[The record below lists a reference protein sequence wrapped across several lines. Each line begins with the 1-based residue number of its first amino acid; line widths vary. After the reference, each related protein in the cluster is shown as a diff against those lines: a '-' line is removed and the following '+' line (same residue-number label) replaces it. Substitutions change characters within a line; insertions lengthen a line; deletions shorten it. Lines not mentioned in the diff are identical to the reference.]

1 MTEEALALW
10 REVDDRK
17 QLASSLILLG
27 LLYDTQGEPEGA
39 RLLYEESLALAR
51 ELGNQS
57 AIANALFMLAEGHF
71 LSQGDPMT
79 VRSRLEEVLAL
90 YSEVGNKPGI
100 ANYFYLS
107 ARLALSQ
114 GDVIT
119 ARRFSEECVR
129 LNRELGDPN
138 RIAFSLSVL
147 AEVET
152 SQGNY
157 STARSLYEEG
167 LAIASKARDKE
178 YITFYQEEL
187 AGVIAAQGESV
198 WAARLWGAAEVLRE
212 AIGAPQPQPV
222 RLRAAVTRRAEV
234 LREAIGAPQPP
245 FDRVSYER
253 SITATRARLG
263 EKSFAA
269 AWAEGRSMTPEQALA
284 VRGREL
290 MPKAASTGQP
300 LIPSAK
306 SSSTHPDGLTTRE
319 VEVLRLVAQGLTDA
333 QVAEQLVIS
342 PRTVNT
348 HLTAIY
354 GKIGRSSRA
363 AATRY
368 AIEHHLI

>member
-1 MTEEALALW
+1 
-10 REVDDRK
+10 
-17 QLASSLILLG
+17 
-27 LLYDTQGEPEGA
+27 
-39 RLLYEESLALAR
+39 
-51 ELGNQS
+51 
-57 AIANALFMLAEGHF
+57 MLAEGHF

-157 STARSLYEEG
+157 STARSLYEES

-212 AIGAPQPQPV
+212 AIGAPH
-222 RLRAAVTRRAEV
+222 
-234 LREAIGAPQPP
+234 PP

-269 AWAEGRSMTPEQALA
+269 AWAEGP
-284 VRGREL
+284 
-290 MPKAASTGQP
+290 TGC
-300 LIPSAK
+300 
-306 SSSTHPDGLTTRE
+306 
-319 VEVLRLVAQGLTDA
+319 
-333 QVAEQLVIS
+333 
-342 PRTVNT
+342 
-348 HLTAIY
+348 
-354 GKIGRSSRA
+354 
-363 AATRY
+363 ATRCTS
-368 AIEHHLI
+368 AAEVARERALLHSEDVQRGGTSLTLKAEETR